1 MATNL
6 DKKISDIITGI
17 IVSLKAKG
25 IKNLSVHKIVNYIND
40 KYNVVLDDDVVKDVL
55 SNTAGVSEINND
67 EVLIGKAPDDEKDAE
82 QAVNAGSKTFDDG
95 TGGFGGGAP
104 MGGGDLSG
112 GDLSG
117 GADMPMNDDLG
128 DGSDDMSDTSSEPTA
143 EPDNSAKEEMDSQ
156 LSELDV

>member
-55 SNTAGVSEINND
+55 SNTAGVAEINND

-82 QAVNAGSKTFDDG
+82 QADSDGSKTFNDG
-95 TGGFGGGAP
+95 TGGLGGGAP

-112 GDLSG
+112 G
-117 GADMPMNDDLG
+117 ADMPIDDDLG
-128 DGSDDMSDTSSEPTA
+128 DGSDEMGNDTSEPSA
-143 EPDNSAKEEMDSQ
+143 EPDNSAKEEMDGQ

>member
-55 SNTAGVSEINND
+55 SNTAGVAEINND

-82 QAVNAGSKTFDDG
+82 QAINAGPKTFDDG
-95 TGGFGGGAP
+95 TGGMGGSAP
-104 MGGGDLSG
+104 MGGDMSG
-112 GDLSG
+112 GD
-117 GADMPMNDDLG
+117 MPMDDDLG
-128 DGSDDMSDTSSEPTA
+128 DGSDEMGNDTSEPSA
-143 EPDNSAKEEMDSQ
+143 EPDNSAKEEMDGQ

>member
-40 KYNVVLDDDVVKDVL
+40 KYNVILDDDVVKDVL

-67 EVLIGKAPDDEKDAE
+67 EVLIGKAPDNEKDAE
-82 QAVNAGSKTFDDG
+82 QAINAGSKTFDDG
-95 TGGFGGGAP
+95 TGGMGGGAP
-104 MGGGDLSG
+104 MGGDMSG
-112 GDLSG
+112 SN
-117 GADMPMNDDLG
+117 MPMDDNLG
-128 DGSDDMSDTSSEPTA
+128 DGSDEIGNDTSEPSA
-143 EPDNSAKEEMDSQ
+143 EPDDSATNDMDAQ